1 MTGNAATVSNG
12 LYSTGSYSNPSWL
25 TSVSST
31 IVSGLPSASVSYS
44 ANSGAVP
51 AAGLGAGGGGG
62 GGNAQFVTYTVAPP
76 ASPTNTAQPALA
88 YDPTGNLPTL
98 GWNTANQTWN

>member
-1 MTGNAATVSNG
+1 MLMYALCNYINGVSMTCTPENLLNLATLAG
-12 LYSTGSYSNPSWL
+12 YLDM
-25 TSVSST
+25 SVKNQ
-31 IVSGLPSASVSYS
+31 Y
-44 ANSGAVP
+44 GALVY
-51 AAGLGAGGGGG
+51 LMCNLAGGGGG